1 MKQTE
6 NEMNVSV
13 PLEVIKASEIEPKE
27 VKWLW
32 YPYIP
37 FGKVTLL
44 QGDPGDGKSKLMLS
58 IAALLSKGWCCT
70 IKVDIENSKG
80 QYIEKDKQEATKD
93 GSESTK
99 IQHGI

>member
-1 MKQTE
+1 MQVSQMKGA
-6 NEMNVSV
+6 VSQAQWKQRIV
-13 PLEVIKASEIEPKE
+13 ECRNSEV
-27 VKWLW
+27 
-32 YPYIP
+32 
-37 FGKVTLL
+37 
-44 QGDPGDGKSKLMLS
+44 
-58 IAALLSKGWCCT
+58 WCCT